1 MTAAEVRGFW
11 RSAGLAARIA
21 GERSDLWIPGA
32 LASVAFLGWLP
43 FVGAVVPLPNA
54 ADLAFFGADLYT
66 SSRWPLNGVQLVA
79 GTLLLL
85 TAASVLVALGEAAL
99 LRRLA
104 PNRPSRSL
112 GDDTARLWLIHLI
125 AALPA
130 IAAAAVLV
138 FAIAAVAPGEYQSPD
153 IGGTLEVRI
162 ARDIAPFA
170 ALLVVAIVA
179 GQVIGTA
186 ATRHAARPAEIGI
199 AHALG
204 AALGD
209 IRRDAGR
216 LIGLAITTL
225 LAYAVALLLAF
236 ALLRVLWSPIEL
248 QLPRGQLGG
257 PQTLLLLVGFVAIW
271 LCLLV
276 GIGALHVWAS
286 AWWTLQFERTV
297 PEQAEG
303 TPSVEGIGQA

>member
-1 MTAAEVRGFW
+1 VRGFW
-11 RSAGLAARIA
+11 RSSALAARIA

-66 SSRWPLNGVQLVA
+66 SSRWPVNAVQLVA
-79 GTLLLL
+79 GTLLVL
-85 TAASVLVALGEAAL
+85 TAASLLVALGEAAL

-104 PNRPSRSL
+104 RNRPVRSL
-112 GDDTARLWLIHLI
+112 GDDTARVWLVQLV

-138 FAIAAVAPGEYQSPD
+138 FAVAAVAPGEYQSPD
-153 IGGTLEVRI
+153 IGGSLEVRI
-162 ARDIAPFA
+162 ARDIAPFVA
-170 ALLVVAIVA
+170 VLLLAIVA
-179 GQVIGTA
+179 GQVLGGTA
-186 ATRHAARPAEIGI
+186 TQRAASPADVGIGD
-199 AHALG
+199 ALS
-204 AALGD
+204 AAVGD
-209 IRRDAGR
+209 IRRDARR
-216 LIGLAITTL
+216 LIGLAVVTL
-225 LAYAVALLLAF
+225 LAYAIALLLAF

-248 QLPRGQLGG
+248 QLARGQLGG

-276 GIGALHVWAS
+276 GIGALHAWAS
-286 AWWTLQFERTV
+286 AWWTLELERTAL
-297 PEQAEG
+297 EQAEG